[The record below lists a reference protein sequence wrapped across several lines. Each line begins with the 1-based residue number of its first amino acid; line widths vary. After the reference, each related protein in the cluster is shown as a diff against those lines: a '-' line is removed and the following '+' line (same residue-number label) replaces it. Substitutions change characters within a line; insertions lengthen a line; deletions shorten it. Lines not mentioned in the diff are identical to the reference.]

1 MGVLISVQKLDNLFC
16 GLALNKP
23 LHIYLSKQQIKE
35 EPKMQKTKLFAI
47 TILAALL
54 LSAVL
59 TVATAQEQNPS
70 GADPADD
77 PQEKT
82 LTGMAIGIG
91 SAIFTVGLIGVLYF
105 RKQE

>member
-1 MGVLISVQKLDNLFC
+1 
-16 GLALNKP
+16 
-23 LHIYLSKQQIKE
+23 
-35 EPKMQKTKLFAI
+35 MQKTKLFAI
-47 TILAALL
+47 VILAALL

-59 TVATAQEQNPS
+59 TVATAQEQTPS
-70 GADPADD
+70 GADQTENT
-77 PQEKT
+77 QENT

>member
-1 MGVLISVQKLDNLFC
+1 
-16 GLALNKP
+16 
-23 LHIYLSKQQIKE
+23 
-35 EPKMQKTKLFAI
+35 MQKSTLLAI
-47 TILAALL
+47 IILAALM

-59 TVATAQEQNPS
+59 TVATAQQTPS
-70 GADPADD
+70 GADQATNT
-77 PQEKT
+77 QANT